1 MRENTPHLHVQC
13 PILFYPMRITAP
25 ITDRKEQLIN
35 GEKKKNS
42 IQNDTELFFKVNS
55 SKKESSKSE
64 SQSSSPKNKQ
74 LCDNSNML

>member
-35 GEKKKNS
+35 GEKKKTRFKMT
-42 IQNDTELFFKVNS
+42 QNYFS
-55 SKKESSKSE
+55 R
-64 SQSSSPKNKQ
+64 
-74 LCDNSNML
+74 